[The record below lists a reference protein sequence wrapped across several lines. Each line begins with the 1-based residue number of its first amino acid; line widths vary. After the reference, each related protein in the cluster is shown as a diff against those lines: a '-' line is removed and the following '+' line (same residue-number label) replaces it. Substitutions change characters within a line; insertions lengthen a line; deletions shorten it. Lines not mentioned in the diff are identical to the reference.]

1 MITVKRLKNLIIL
14 KDKNLNIQRNEVITL
29 AKELEK
35 IKSLN
40 LRLKNILANIENE
53 PPSNARDLR
62 DINYFNI
69 KIIDQ
74 IKVADNR
81 EKFLEIELRRAR
93 ENLGKLMQQK
103 KIIKDK
109 IEYFLKVEIDKIE
122 KKILVD
128 TPNRRKT

>member
-1 MITVKRLKNLIIL
+1 MIKFKRLKNLIIL

-103 KIIKDK
+103 KVIKDK
-109 IEYFLKVEIDKIE
+109 IEYSLKVEIDKIE
-122 KKILVD
+122 KKFLED

>member
-1 MITVKRLKNLIIL
+1 MIKFKRLKNLIIL

-81 EKFLEIELRRAR
+81 EKFLEIELRRSR

-103 KIIKDK
+103 KVIKDK
-109 IEYFLKVEIDKIE
+109 IEYSLKVEIDKIE
-122 KKILVD
+122 KKFLED